1 MAGAHGRLV
10 AGAALDHTV
19 CAEKR
24 ELRFRMVKA
33 IDIDPRP
40 HVVAGFASERCAVGA
55 SLRLA
60 IFEFAV
66 VRICMAGGASAICES
81 ERQNLVLAACRS
93 RLVTIGAGHGGVC
106 SGQSEMS
113 VAVLRDGKERTVPV
127 THGMTIF
134 AFVQMRSGGELAV
147 MRVLVTV
154 RAERKLQ
161 FVNCVLAGG

>member
-1 MAGAHGRLV
+1 MAGT
-10 AGAALDHTV
+10 ALDHTV

-33 IDIDPRP
+33 IDIDPGP

-55 SLRLA
+55 SLSLA

-66 VRICMAGGASAICES
+66 VRICMAGGASAIFES

-93 RLVTIGAGHGGVC
+93 RLVTIGAGHGGMC
-106 SGQSEMS
+106 TGQSETS

-127 THGMTIF
+127 AHGMTIF

-154 RAERKLQ
+154 RAERKFH
-161 FVNCVLAGG
+161 FVNCVLACG

>member
-1 MAGAHGRLV
+1 M
-10 AGAALDHTV
+10 
-19 CAEKR
+19 
-24 ELRFRMVKA
+24 
-33 IDIDPRP
+33 
-40 HVVAGFASERCAVGA
+40 AGFASEGCAVGA
-55 SLRLA
+55 SLCLA

-66 VRICMAGGASAICES
+66 VRIYMASGASAIFES
-81 ERQNLVLAACRS
+81 ERQNLVLAACGS
-93 RLVTIGAGHGGVC
+93 RLVTIGTGHGGVC

-127 THGMTIF
+127 AHGMTIF

-161 FVNCVLAGG
+161 FVNCVLASG